1 MECYNFC
8 SQHKTELHADIF
20 EKRLGTFYRYTNKEQ
35 FVALKNNIGVSNG
48 LTWNEKTNKFYYI
61 DSCDLDVKEFD
72 YDPKSG
78 NICK

>member
-1 MECYNFC
+1 MKSE
-8 SQHKTELHADIF
+8 
-20 EKRLGTFYRYTNKEQ
+20 
-35 FVALKNNIGVSNG
+35 IGVSNG

-78 NICK
+78 NICESELNFLMNFYCPRSSSGSVS